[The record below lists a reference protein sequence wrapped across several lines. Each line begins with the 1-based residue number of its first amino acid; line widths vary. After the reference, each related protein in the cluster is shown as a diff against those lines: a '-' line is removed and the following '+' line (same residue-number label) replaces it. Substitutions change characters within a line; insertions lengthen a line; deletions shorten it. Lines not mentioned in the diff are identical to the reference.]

1 MAKRG
6 RPKKTEAVKIPYL
19 SRQALAEELKKADA
33 RIEKARAE
41 FEGLNKACRELEQ
54 DCKRADKKS
63 AQLMEEWQEAQKLAE
78 DRFIMAQTLAK
89 QLVDA
94 EKRITDLLEE
104 IRMYEREHATLR
116 HIIIDGLRGYDR

>member
-19 SRQALAEELKKADA
+19 SRQALAEKLHEADE
-33 RIEKARAE
+33 RTKKARAE

-54 DCKRADKKS
+54 DCKRADRKNAELAK
-63 AQLMEEWQEAQKLAE
+63 ERDEYQKLAE

-116 HIIIDGLRGYDR
+116 HIIIDALRGQD